1 MSEGVWVALVLMLLL
16 FLADVPIAFAL
27 ILSTL
32 SYFVI
37 SSDLPFIAVVQRL
50 IGGLE
55 SVPLLCIPFFITAGV
70 FMNYTGISRRLVSFA
85 EVLTGHLPG
94 GLAQVNVVLST
105 LMGGLSGSN
114 LADAAMQS
122 KILVP
127 EMVKRGYSPAF
138 SAAVTAASA
147 LITPIIPPGIA
158 LIIYGYVGNVS
169 IGRLFLAGVVPGI
182 LTCGLMMV
190 SVHVMSVR
198 RGYRPS
204 RPRRATA
211 GEVLRSGRTALLA
224 LALPL
229 IIIVGIRFGIFT
241 PTEAGS
247 VAVVYAFILG
257 TLVYREMKRSELKK
271 ALIESVSA
279 TANIMLIIAAASGFS
294 KVLTWER
301 VPHVITEAVT
311 GAVSGP
317 AMFLLLV
324 NLFLLILGMFLEG
337 NAALIV
343 LTPILIPVAK
353 AFGVDP
359 VHFGVVFIFN
369 LSVGT
374 ITPPMGTVMFT
385 TCSITGVKIE
395 DFVREAVP
403 FWLVLLVCLLVITY
417 VPAVSLWLPRLVYG
431 S

>member
-32 SYFVI
+32 SYFVV
-37 SSDLPFIAVVQRL
+37 SSDLPLIAVVQRL
-50 IGGLE
+50 VGGLE
-55 SVPLLCIPFFITAGV
+55 SVPLLCIPFFVTAGV
-70 FMNYTGISRRLVSFA
+70 FMNYTGISRRLVAFA

-94 GLAQVNVVLST
+94 GLAQVNVVMST

-127 EMVKRGYSPAF
+127 EMVKRGYGPAF
-138 SAAVTAASA
+138 SASVTAASA

-169 IGRLFLAGVVPGI
+169 IGRLFLAGVVPGV
-182 LTCGLMMV
+182 LTCLVLMA

-198 RGYRPS
+198 RGYRPA
-204 RPRRATA
+204 RPRRASA

-229 IIIVGIRFGIFT
+229 VIIVGIRFGFFT

-247 VAVVYAFILG
+247 IAVVYAFVLG
-257 TLVYREMKRSELKK
+257 TVVYREMKGPELKK
-271 ALIESVSA
+271 ALVESVAA

-317 AMFLLLV
+317 ATFLLLV
-324 NLFLLILGMFLEG
+324 NLFLLVLGMFLEG

-353 AFGVDP
+353 AFGIDP

-385 TCSITGVKIE
+385 TCSITGVKV
-395 DFVREAVP
+395 DQFVREAVP
-403 FWLVLLVCLLVITY
+403 FWIALLVCLLVITY

-431 S
+431 G

>member
-32 SYFVI
+32 SYFVVAG
-37 SSDLPFIAVVQRL
+37 DLPLIAVVQRL
-50 IGGLE
+50 VGGLE

-70 FMNYTGISRRLVSFA
+70 FMNHTGISRRLVAFA

-138 SAAVTAASA
+138 SAAVTAASS

-169 IGRLFLAGVVPGI
+169 IGRLFLAGLVPG
-182 LTCGLMMV
+182 LVTCLVLMV

-204 RPRRATA
+204 RPRRAGV
-211 GEVLRSGRTALLA
+211 GEVLRTGRTALLA

-229 IIIVGIRFGIFT
+229 VIIVGIRFGMFT

-247 VAVVYAFILG
+247 VAVVYAFVLG
-257 TLVYREMKRSELKK
+257 AVVYREMKGSELKK
-271 ALIESVSA
+271 ALVESVAA
-279 TANIMLIIAAASGFS
+279 TANVMLIIAAASGFS

-301 VPHVITEAVT
+301 VPHAITEAVT

-317 AMFLLLV
+317 ATFLLLA
-324 NLFLLILGMFLEG
+324 NLFLLVLGMFLEG

-343 LTPILIPVAK
+343 LTPLLIPVAK
-353 AFGVDP
+353 AFGIDP
-359 VHFGVVFIFN
+359 VHFGIVFIFN
-369 LSVGT
+369 LSIGT

-385 TCSITGVKIE
+385 TCSITGVKIDE
-395 DFVREAVP
+395 FLREAVP
-403 FWLVLLVCLLVITY
+403 FWIALLVCLLTITY

-431 S
+431 N

>member
-1 MSEGVWVALVLMLLL
+1 MSEGVWIALALMLIL

-37 SSDLPFIAVVQRL
+37 SSDLPFTAVVQRL
-50 IGGLE
+50 VGGLE
-55 SVPLLCIPFFITAGV
+55 LVPLLCIPFFIMAGV
-70 FMNYTGISRRLVSFA
+70 FMNYTGISRRLVAFA

-114 LADAAMQS
+114 IADAAMQS

-127 EMVKRGYSPAF
+127 EMVRRGYSPAF
-138 SAAVTAASA
+138 SAAVTASSA

-182 LTCGLMMV
+182 LTCILMMV
-190 SVHVMSVR
+190 CVHVMSVK
-198 RGYRPS
+198 RGYLPS
-204 RPRRATA
+204 RPRRAGL
-211 GEVLRSGRTALLA
+211 GEILRNARTGVLA

-229 IIIVGIRFGIFT
+229 IIIMGIRFGVFT

-247 VAVVYAFILG
+247 IAVVYAFVLG
-257 TLVYREMKRSELKK
+257 TFVYREMKRSEFKQ
-271 ALIESVSA
+271 ALMESVAA
-279 TANIMLIIAAASGFS
+279 TASIMFILAAASGFS

-301 VPHVITEAVT
+301 VPHVITEGVT
-311 GAVSGP
+311 GIVSSP
-317 AMFLLLV
+317 AMFLLLA
-324 NLFLLILGMFLEG
+324 NIFLLILGMFLEG

-353 AFGVDP
+353 AFGIDP
-359 VHFGVVFIFN
+359 IHFGIVFIFN
-369 LSVGT
+369 LGVGT

-385 TCSITGVKIE
+385 TCSITGVKVDE
-395 DFVREAVP
+395 FVREAIP
-403 FWLVLLVCLLVITY
+403 FWIVLLICLLIITY
-417 VPAVSLWLPRLVYG
+417 VPAISLWLPRLVYG
-431 S
+431 G

>member
-1 MSEGVWVALVLMLLL
+1 MSSGVWVALVVMLLL
-16 FLADVPIAFAL
+16 FLADVPISFAL

-32 SYFVI
+32 SYFVV
-37 SSDLPFIAVVQRL
+37 SADLPLIAVVQRL
-50 IGGLE
+50 VGGLE
-55 SVPLLCIPFFITAGV
+55 SVPLLCIPFFIMAGV
-70 FMNYTGISRRLVSFA
+70 FMNHTGISRRLVAFA

-114 LADAAMQS
+114 IADAAMQS

-138 SAAVTAASA
+138 SAAVTASSA

-158 LIIYGYVGNVS
+158 LIVYGYVGNVS

-190 SVHVMSVR
+190 AVHVMSVR
-198 RGYRPS
+198 RGYLPS
-204 RPRRATA
+204 RPKRASPR
-211 GEVLRSGRTALLA
+211 EVLRNARTGLLA

-229 IIIVGIRFGIFT
+229 VIIMGIRFGVFT

-247 VAVVYAFILG
+247 IAVAYAFVLG
-257 TLVYREMKRSELKK
+257 TLVYREMKGTQLKK
-271 ALIESVSA
+271 ALMESVAA
-279 TANIMLIIAAASGFS
+279 TANIMLIIAAASGFA

-301 VPHVITEAVT
+301 VPHAVTEAMT

-317 AMFLLLV
+317 MMFLLLTNV
-324 NLFLLILGMFLEG
+324 LLLVLGMFLEG

-343 LTPILIPVAK
+343 LTPILVPVAK

-359 VHFGVVFIFN
+359 VHFGIIFIFN
-369 LSVGT
+369 LGIGT

-385 TCSITGVKIE
+385 TCSITKVKV
-395 DFVREAVP
+395 DAFVREVIP
-403 FWLVLLVCLLVITY
+403 FWIVLLVCLLIITY
-417 VPAVSLWLPRLVYG
+417 VPAVSLWLPRLMYG
-431 S
+431 G

>member
-1 MSEGVWVALVLMLLL
+1 MSEGVWIALVVMLLL
-16 FLADVPIAFAL
+16 FLADVPIAFSL

-32 SYFVI
+32 SYFVVA
-37 SSDLPFIAVVQRL
+37 SDLPLIAVVQRL
-50 IGGLE
+50 VGGLE

-70 FMNYTGISRRLVSFA
+70 FMNYTGISRRLVAFA

-138 SAAVTAASA
+138 AAAVTAASS

-169 IGRLFLAGVVPGI
+169 IGRLFLAGVIPGV
-182 LTCGLMMV
+182 LTCLVLMV

-198 RGYRPS
+198 RGYRPT
-204 RPRRATA
+204 RPRRARV

-229 IIIVGIRFGIFT
+229 VIIVGIRFGMFT

-247 VAVVYAFILG
+247 VAVVYAFVLG
-257 TLVYREMKRSELKK
+257 ALVYREMKGSELKK
-271 ALIESVSA
+271 ALVESVAA

-311 GAVSGP
+311 GVVSGP
-317 AMFLLLV
+317 ATFLLLANV
-324 NLFLLILGMFLEG
+324 FLLILGMFLEG

-353 AFGVDP
+353 AFGIDP
-359 VHFGVVFIFN
+359 VHFGIVFIFN
-369 LSVGT
+369 LSIGT

-385 TCSITGVKIE
+385 TCSITGVKIDE
-395 DFVREAVP
+395 FLRQAVP
-403 FWLVLLVCLLVITY
+403 FWIALVVCLLMITY

-431 S
+431 N

>member
-1 MSEGVWVALVLMLLL
+1 MSEGVWIALVVMLLL

-27 ILSTL
+27 IVSTL
-32 SYFVI
+32 SYFVVAG
-37 SSDLPFIAVVQRL
+37 DLPLIAVVQRL
-50 IGGLE
+50 VGGLE

-70 FMNYTGISRRLVSFA
+70 FMNYTGISRRLVAFA

-138 SAAVTAASA
+138 SAAVTASSS

-169 IGRLFLAGVVPGI
+169 IGRLFLAGVVPGV
-182 LTCGLMMV
+182 LTCLVLMV
-190 SVHVMSVR
+190 AVHVMSVR

-204 RPRRATA
+204 RPRRAGV
-211 GEVLRSGRTALLA
+211 GEVLRNGRTALLA

-229 IIIVGIRFGIFT
+229 VIIVGIRFGMFT

-247 VAVVYAFILG
+247 VAVVYAFVLG
-257 TLVYREMKRSELKK
+257 VLVYREMKRSELKK
-271 ALIESVSA
+271 ALVESVSA
-279 TANIMLIIAAASGFS
+279 TANVMLIIAAASGFS

-317 AMFLLLV
+317 TTFLLLV
-324 NLFLLILGMFLEG
+324 NVFLLILGMFLEG

-369 LSVGT
+369 LSIGT

-385 TCSITGVKIE
+385 TCSITGVKIDE
-395 DFVREAVP
+395 FLRQAVP
-403 FWLVLLVCLLVITY
+403 FWIALIVCLLIITY
-417 VPAVSLWLPRLVYG
+417 VPALSLWLPRLVYG
-431 S
+431 N

>member
-1 MSEGVWVALVLMLLL
+1 MSSGVWVALVVMLLL
-16 FLADVPIAFAL
+16 FLADVPISFAL

-32 SYFVI
+32 SYFVV
-37 SSDLPFIAVVQRL
+37 SADLPLIAVVQRL
-50 IGGLE
+50 VGGLE
-55 SVPLLCIPFFITAGV
+55 SVPLLCIPFFIMAGV
-70 FMNYTGISRRLVSFA
+70 FMNHTGISRRLVAFA

-114 LADAAMQS
+114 IADAAMQS

-138 SAAVTAASA
+138 SAAVTASSA

-158 LIIYGYVGNVS
+158 LIVYGYVGNVS

-182 LTCGLMMV
+182 LTCILMMV
-190 SVHVMSVR
+190 CVHVMSVK
-198 RGYRPS
+198 RGYLPS
-204 RPRRATA
+204 RPRRAGL
-211 GEVLRSGRTALLA
+211 GEILRNARTGVLA

-229 IIIVGIRFGIFT
+229 IIIMGIRFGVFT

-247 VAVVYAFILG
+247 IAVVYAFVLG
-257 TLVYREMKRSELKK
+257 TFVYREMKRSEFKQ
-271 ALIESVSA
+271 ALMESVAA
-279 TANIMLIIAAASGFS
+279 TASIMFILAAASGFS

-301 VPHVITEAVT
+301 VPHVITEGVT
-311 GAVSGP
+311 GIVSSP
-317 AMFLLLV
+317 AMFLLLA
-324 NLFLLILGMFLEG
+324 NIFLLILGMFLEG

-353 AFGVDP
+353 AFGIDP
-359 VHFGVVFIFN
+359 IHFGIVFIFN
-369 LSVGT
+369 LGVGT

-385 TCSITGVKIE
+385 TCSITGVKVDE
-395 DFVREAVP
+395 FVREAIP
-403 FWLVLLVCLLVITY
+403 FWIVLLICLLIITY
-417 VPAVSLWLPRLVYG
+417 VPAISLWLPRLVYG
-431 S
+431 G

>member
-1 MSEGVWVALVLMLLL
+1 MSNGVWIALIVMFVL
-16 FLADVPIAFAL
+16 FLMDVPIAYSL
-27 ILSTL
+27 IFSTL
-32 SYFVI
+32 VYFVT
-37 SSDLPFIAVVQRL
+37 SSDLPFIAAVQRL
-50 IGGLE
+50 VGGLE
-55 SVPLLCIPFFITAGV
+55 SVPLLCIPFFIMAGV
-70 FMNYTGISRRLVSFA
+70 FMNHTGISRRLVSFA

-114 LADAAMQS
+114 IADAAMQS

-158 LIIYGYVGNVS
+158 LIIFGYVANVS

-182 LTCGLMMV
+182 LTCVLMMV
-190 SVHVMSVR
+190 AVHIMSVR
-198 RGYRPS
+198 RGYQPARPQ
-204 RPRRATA
+204 RAGA
-211 GEVLRSGRTALLA
+211 GEVFRSARTGMLA

-229 IIIVGIRFGIFT
+229 IIIMGIRFGVFT

-247 VAVVYAFILG
+247 IAVAYALVLG
-257 TLVYREMKRSELKK
+257 TLVYREMNVSQLKQ
-271 ALIESVSA
+271 ALMESVAS
-279 TANIMLIIAAASGFS
+279 TANIMLIIAAASSFS

-301 VPHVITEAVT
+301 VPHVVTEGVT

-317 AMFLLLV
+317 GMFLLLV
-324 NLFLLILGMFLEG
+324 NVFLLVLGMFIEG

-343 LTPILIPVAK
+343 LTPLLVPVAE

-359 VHFGVVFIFN
+359 VHFGIIFIFN
-369 LSVGT
+369 LSIGT
-374 ITPPMGTVMFT
+374 VTPPMGTVMFT
-385 TCSITGVKIE
+385 TCSITGVKV
-395 DFVREAVP
+395 DAFVREAVP
-403 FWLVLLVCLLVITY
+403 FWGVLLICLLIITY
-417 VPAVSLWLPRLVYG
+417 APGVSLWLPRLIYG
-431 S
+431 G

>member
-1 MSEGVWVALVLMLLL
+1 MSEGVWVALAVMLLL

-32 SYFVI
+32 SYFVVAG
-37 SSDLPFIAVVQRL
+37 DLPLIAVVQRL
-50 IGGLE
+50 VGGLE

-70 FMNYTGISRRLVSFA
+70 FMNHTGISRRLVAFA

-127 EMVKRGYSPAF
+127 EMVERGYRPAF
-138 SAAVTAASA
+138 AAAVTASSS

-169 IGRLFLAGVVPGI
+169 IGRLFLAGLVPGL
-182 LTCGLMMV
+182 LTCLVLMAC
-190 SVHVMSVR
+190 VHVMSVR

-204 RPRRATA
+204 RPRRATV
-211 GEVLRSGRTALLA
+211 GEVLRNGRTAVLA

-229 IIIVGIRFGIFT
+229 VIIVGIRFGMFT

-247 VAVVYAFILG
+247 VAVVYAFVLG
-257 TLVYREMKRSELKK
+257 ALVYREMKAAKLKK
-271 ALIESVSA
+271 ALVESVGA
-279 TANIMLIIAAASGFS
+279 TANVMLIIAAASGFS

-301 VPHVITEAVT
+301 VPHAITESVT

-317 AMFLLLV
+317 ATFLLLANV
-324 NLFLLILGMFLEG
+324 FLLVLGMFLEG

-343 LTPILIPVAK
+343 LTPLLVPVAK
-353 AFGVDP
+353 ALGIDP
-359 VHFGVVFIFN
+359 VHFGIVFIFN
-369 LSVGT
+369 LSIGT

-385 TCSITGVKIE
+385 TCSITGVKIDE
-395 DFVREAVP
+395 FLREAIP
-403 FWLVLLVCLLVITY
+403 FWVALLVCLLIITY
-417 VPAVSLWLPRLVYG
+417 VPEVSLWLPRLVYG
-431 S
+431 N

>member
-1 MSEGVWVALVLMLLL
+1 MSEGVWVALVVMLLL

-32 SYFVI
+32 SYFVVAG
-37 SSDLPFIAVVQRL
+37 DLPLIAVVQRL
-50 IGGLE
+50 VGGLE

-70 FMNYTGISRRLVSFA
+70 FMNRTGISRRLVAFA

-138 SAAVTAASA
+138 SAAVTASSS

-169 IGRLFLAGVVPGI
+169 IGRLFLAGLVPGL
-182 LTCGLMMV
+182 LTCLVLMAC
-190 SVHVMSVR
+190 VHVMSVR

-204 RPRRATA
+204 RPRRASA
-211 GEVLRSGRTALLA
+211 GEVLRNGRTALLA

-229 IIIVGIRFGIFT
+229 VIIVGIRFGMFT

-247 VAVVYAFILG
+247 VAVVYAFVLG
-257 TLVYREMKRSELKK
+257 ALVYREMNGAELKK
-271 ALIESVSA
+271 ALVESVSA
-279 TANIMLIIAAASGFS
+279 TANVMLIIAAASGFS

-301 VPHVITEAVT
+301 VPHAITEAVT

-317 AMFLLLV
+317 ATFLLLANV
-324 NLFLLILGMFLEG
+324 FLLVLGMFLEG

-343 LTPILIPVAK
+343 LTPLLIPVAK
-353 AFGVDP
+353 AFGIDP
-359 VHFGVVFIFN
+359 VHFGIVLIFN
-369 LSVGT
+369 LSIGT

-385 TCSITGVKIE
+385 TCSITDVKI
-395 DFVREAVP
+395 DQFLREAVP
-403 FWLVLLVCLLVITY
+403 FWVALLVCLLIITY
-417 VPAVSLWLPRLVYG
+417 VPTVSLWLPRLVYG
-431 S
+431 N

>member
-1 MSEGVWVALVLMLLL
+1 MSNGVWIALVVMFLL

-50 IGGLE
+50 VGGLE
-55 SVPLLCIPFFITAGV
+55 SVPLLCIPFFVTAGV
-70 FMNYTGISRRLVSFA
+70 FMNYTGISRRLVAFA

-114 LADAAMQS
+114 IADAAMQS
-122 KILVP
+122 KTLVP

-138 SAAVTAASA
+138 SAAVTASSS

-169 IGRLFLAGVVPGI
+169 IGRLFLAGLVPGI
-182 LTCGLMMV
+182 LTCILLMAC
-190 SVHVMSVR
+190 VHVMSVR
-198 RGYRPS
+198 RGYKPS
-204 RPRRATA
+204 RPRRAGA
-211 GEVLRSGRTALLA
+211 GEILRNGRTAILA

-229 IIIVGIRFGIFT
+229 IIIAGIRLGIFT

-247 VAVVYAFILG
+247 IAVVYAFVLG
-257 TLVYREMKRSELKK
+257 TLVYREMKRAEFKR
-271 ALIESVSA
+271 ALIESVTA
-279 TANIMLIIAAASGFS
+279 TANIMLIIAAASAFA

-301 VPHVITEAVT
+301 VPHAITEGVT
-311 GAVSGP
+311 GVVSSG
-317 AMFLLLV
+317 AMFLLLA
-324 NLFLLILGMFLEG
+324 NLFLLVLGMFLEG

-343 LTPILIPVAK
+343 LTPLLIPVAK
-353 AFGVDP
+353 AFDVDP
-359 VHFGVVFIFN
+359 VHFGIIFIFN

-385 TCSITGVKIE
+385 TCSITGVKVDE
-395 DFVREAVP
+395 FVREVVP
-403 FWLVLLVCLLVITY
+403 FWMVLLVCLLIITY
-417 VPAVSLWLPRLVYG
+417 VPAISLWLPGIIYG
-431 S
+431 G

>member
-32 SYFVI
+32 SYFVV
-37 SSDLPFIAVVQRL
+37 SGDLPLIAVVQRL
-50 IGGLE
+50 VGGLE

-70 FMNYTGISRRLVSFA
+70 FMNYTGISRRLVAFA

-169 IGRLFLAGVVPGI
+169 IGRLFLAGVIPGI
-182 LTCGLMMV
+182 LTCLVLMV

-198 RGYRPS
+198 RGYRPT
-204 RPRRATA
+204 RPRRARA
-211 GEVLRSGRTALLA
+211 GEILRSGHTALLA

-229 IIIVGIRFGIFT
+229 VIIVGIRFGMFT

-247 VAVVYAFILG
+247 VAVVYAFVLG
-257 TLVYREMKRSELKK
+257 TLVYREMKGAELKK
-271 ALIESVSA
+271 ALVESVGA
-279 TANIMLIIAAASGFS
+279 TANVMLIIAAASGFS

-317 AMFLLLV
+317 ATFLLLANV
-324 NLFLLILGMFLEG
+324 FLLILGMFLEG

-369 LSVGT
+369 LSIGT

-385 TCSITGVKIE
+385 TCSITGVKIDE
-395 DFVREAVP
+395 FLREAVP
-403 FWLVLLVCLLVITY
+403 FWIALLVCLVIITY